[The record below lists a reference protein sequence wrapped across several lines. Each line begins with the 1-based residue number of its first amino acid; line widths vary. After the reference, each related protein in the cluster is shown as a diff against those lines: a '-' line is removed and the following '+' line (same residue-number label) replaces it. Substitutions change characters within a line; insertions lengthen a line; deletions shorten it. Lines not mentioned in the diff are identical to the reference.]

1 MKLGYS
7 VVLFSL
13 LGVLPCLWASGQLV
27 DAAPM
32 APGVVKRAEINPA
45 VPVFIP
51 VHPRIATTITFP
63 KPIGEPVGTGF
74 IDADALQKAAAE
86 GKNVRG
92 EYAITFQQGDPFFT
106 VQPLPK
112 SDLLNL
118 NVPYE
123 GSTLVL
129 YFYAVEKPLSAIA
142 SLTFVEKS
150 SAASPS
156 STGSNPQRA
165 TAEPDVQSIKR
176 VETLPTVN
184 TFAATPARLD
194 GFLRKLKLV
203 HAARLGSELDD
214 VAEAMKLKV
223 AVTSVENPEAAEV
236 SQPVNRNA
244 LFELILLRAVRDP
257 ALDAMGFIVLF
268 RNTSDQSLVLDVRTL
283 SARCGAA
290 LYTAQVVD
298 APATLN
304 PGELKPGYFAIVGSG
319 DGRPG
324 YLSPHNDWKLSVAL
338 VSPMATSAGQAPGE
352 KMEAA
357 P

>member
-1 MKLGYS
+1 MTLGFS
-7 VVLFSL
+7 VVILAL
-13 LGVLPCLWASGQLV
+13 LTL
-27 DAAPM
+27 
-32 APGVVKRAEINPA
+32 APGARAEGEQPSAVPSAPAVVKRAEIDPA

-86 GKNVRG
+86 GKSARG
-92 EYAITFQQGDPFFT
+92 EYAITYQQGDPFFT

-123 GSTLVL
+123 GSTIVL

-150 SAASPS
+150 AVPPSTSASLPHRTTSA
-156 STGSNPQRA
+156 
-165 TAEPDVQSIKR
+165 PDPRSIKR
-176 VETLPTVN
+176 VETLPAVSTL
-184 TFAATPARLD
+184 TATPARLD

-223 AVTSVENPEAAEV
+223 AVTSVEDSGAVEIT
-236 SQPVNRNA
+236 QPVNRTN

-257 ALDAMGFIVLF
+257 ALDAVGFIVLF
-268 RNTSDQSLVLDVRTL
+268 HNTSDQELTFDLRTL

-298 APATLN
+298 APAALK
-304 PGELKPGYFAIVGSG
+304 PGELKAGYFAVVGSG

-324 YLSPHNDWKLSVAL
+324 YLLPNNDWKLSVAQ
-338 VSPMATSAGQAPGE
+338 VPPMESASQPDAAEPTTAP
-352 KMEAA
+352 
-357 P
+357 